1 MGKNDFKILNNYS
14 NDLPQIANKSLW
26 RKGKEEYKK
35 FGEYNFKRS
44 TFWKTTL
51 AGMLYTVICVLPL
64 ILILVALYNAFY
76 YKLMFRIFLFVV
88 AWGLLLFCN
97 GLSNYFTVQ
106 MSKTYITDDE
116 KLQAFDAS
124 AIMFYNCFNIGYM
137 VCTLLIIIFIIMVT
151 L

>member
-1 MGKNDFKILNNYS
+1 MHIIYS
-14 NDLPQIANKSLW
+14 
-26 RKGKEEYKK
+26 
-35 FGEYNFKRS
+35 
-44 TFWKTTL
+44 
-51 AGMLYTVICVLPL
+51 
-64 ILILVALYNAFY
+64 LYNAFY
-76 YKLMFRIFLFVV
+76 YKLMFRLFLFVL

-116 KLQAFDAS
+116 KLQAFDAT

-137 VCTLLIIIFIIMVT
+137 VCTLLIIIFVVMVT